1 MEFLLG
7 LLMIALVISLV
18 WIVHS
23 QRTQNQLLQ
32 VKQDELQRLIIEKV
46 RLENQV
52 KFLTDKITFQK
63 EELEGTKKHFAT
75 EFENLANRILDEKS
89 RKFSLQ
95 NQQNIERILA
105 PLGKEIHSFKQRVEE
120 TYDKESKERFSL
132 EARVKELAQL
142 NRQISDEARNL
153 TEALRGNSKV
163 RGNWGEAIL
172 ETILQQSGLER
183 GRHYFVQEFLKDASG
198 NPLLG
203 PEGRKM
209 QPDITIHFPDERKV
223 IIDSKVSLLDYERY
237 FHARTE
243 EEKKGFLEG
252 HRRSVRL
259 HVDQLSAKQ
268 YDSYDKVLDF
278 VMMFVPIEAA
288 YMVAIQADDQLWE
301 YAYKKR
307 VLLISSSNLIAAL
320 KMINDLWIRDDQ
332 SKNAL
337 EIADRG
343 GKLYDKFVAFLS
355 SLDELGKHLEKTQG
369 SFSKAY
375 KQLYSGSGNLI
386 RQSEKLRELGANARS
401 KIPEKFIQGSEANEN
416 QVDKGSA

>member
-1 MEFLLG
+1 MELLLG
-7 LLMIALVISLV
+7 LSMISLVISMV
-18 WIVHS
+18 WIILS
-23 QRTQNQLLQ
+23 QRTHNLALRA
-32 VKQDELQRLIIEKV
+32 KQEELQKLTIEKV
-46 RLENQV
+46 TLEKEV
-52 KFLTDKITFQK
+52 KFLTDKILLHS
-63 EELEGTKKHFAT
+63 EELQENKKHFAI
-75 EFENLANRILDEKS
+75 EFENLANRILEEKS

-105 PLGKEIHSFKQRVEE
+105 PLGKELHTFKQRVEE

-142 NRQISDEARNL
+142 NRQISDEAKNL

-183 GRHYFVQEFLKDASG
+183 GRHYLVQEFLKDASG

-209 QPDITIHFPDERKV
+209 QPDITIHFPDDRKV

-237 FHARTE
+237 FHADTE
-243 EEKKGFLEG
+243 DEKKAFLVG
-252 HRRSVRL
+252 HKRAVRL
-259 HVDQLSAKQ
+259 HIDQLSAKQ

-278 VMMFVPIEAA
+278 VMMFVPVEAA
-288 YMVAIQADDQLWE
+288 YMLALQADDQLWE

-320 KMINDLWIRDDQ
+320 KMIKDLWIRDDQ
-332 SKNAL
+332 SKNAI

-343 GKLYDKFVAFLS
+343 GKLYDKFVAFLG
-355 SLDELGKHLEKTQG
+355 SLDEMGKHLEKTQN
-369 SFSKAY
+369 SYTKAY
-375 KQLYSGSGNLI
+375 KQIYSGTGNLI
-386 RQSEKLRELGANARS
+386 RQTEKLRELGVNARS
-401 KIPEKFIQGSEANEN
+401 KIPEKFSRPPDDPLSDPE
-416 QVDKGSA
+416 KG